1 MEQTIEKIE
10 YLPISSIAEILYC
23 PRNFYYRTV
32 MMADE
37 KNNHVLE
44 GKWQEQA
51 RDEVKKKVRPTG
63 LQTRKVYLTSDNLG
77 LVGVLDTIEE
87 NGQDIYPIEFKKGI
101 VNDQLNDRVQLCLQA
116 LLLEENLRASI
127 DRGYIYYSESNQRIA
142 VDFTEELR
150 EMALQTVEYAR
161 VLINENIIPEPVNDG
176 RCNGCSLISRCL
188 PEETETLLQ
197 KTKGTN
203 SMKISNPRKPSPS
216 LDLGRVLYIDTPG
229 AYLKKEQGR
238 IKLKINDETK
248 DIPLSAIDQVVLGQP
263 TAMTGSLLATMCD
276 LGVSCYVLDKGKV
289 KGWLQPTL
297 NKNVILRK
305 AQYSANFSGQHTL
318 HFAKAFVSGKIYN
331 SRTTLLRYNRTINDQ
346 TIRDVASELN
356 TCLKKIQACDSIA
369 SIMGIEGI
377 AAKYYFSVFNKL
389 LKEDL
394 GFTFVNRNRRPPRDP
409 VNCLLSFAYTLLTK
423 DVIEAIIRVGLDPY
437 LGFFHSDKYGR
448 PALALD
454 IMEEFRPII
463 ADSVVIT
470 AINTRMLKSEDFVE
484 IVGGCELK
492 DSGRKHFFK
501 AYQARM
507 NQEATHPLFQYK
519 VTYRRML
526 ELQVRFL
533 AKVLTNEWSEYIP
546 YQVR

>member
-1 MEQTIEKIE
+1 MEQTVEIE
-10 YLPISSIAEILYC
+10 YLSISSIAEILYC

-37 KNNHVLE
+37 RNNHVLE
-44 GKWQEQA
+44 GKWQEEA
-51 RDEVKKKVRPTG
+51 RDEIKRKVRPTG
-63 LQTRKVYLTSDNLG
+63 IQTRKVYLTSDNLG

-87 NGQDIYPIEFKKGI
+87 NGQEVYPIEFKKGI
-101 VNDQLNDRVQLCLQA
+101 AQNQLNDRVQLCLQA
-116 LLLEENLRASI
+116 LLLEENIGTSI
-127 DRGYIYYSESNQRIA
+127 DRGYIYYSESNQRIS

-150 EMALQTVEYAR
+150 ELALQTVEDAR
-161 VLINENIIPEPVNDG
+161 VMIDENIIPEPVNDS
-176 RCNGCSLISRCL
+176 RCIGCSLISRCL
-188 PEETETLLQ
+188 PEETEALIQ
-197 KTKGTN
+197 KTNGKDN
-203 SMKISNPRKPSPS
+203 MKKTPRRPSPS
-216 LDLGRVLYIDTPG
+216 MDLGRILYIDTPG

-238 IKLKINDETK
+238 IKLKINEETK

-263 TAMTGSLLATMCD
+263 AAMTGSLLATMCD

-305 AQYSANFSGQHTL
+305 AQYAANLNCKHTL
-318 HFAKAFVSGKIYN
+318 QFAKAFVTGKINN
-331 SRTTLLRYNRTINDQ
+331 SRTTLLRYNRTIKDND
-346 TIRDVASELN
+346 IHNVANELN
-356 TCLKKIQACDSIA
+356 ACLKKLKTCDSVA
-369 SIMGIEGI
+369 SIMGVEGI
-377 AAKYYFSVFNKL
+377 AAKYYYSVFNKL

-394 GFTFVNRNRRPPRDP
+394 GFAFVNRNRRPPKDP

-470 AINTRMLKSEDFVE
+470 AINTKMLKPDDFVE
-484 IVGGCELK
+484 TIGGCELK
-492 DSGRKHFFK
+492 DSGRKNFFK
-501 AYQARM
+501 AYQTRM
-507 NQEATHPLFQYK
+507 NQEATHPLFHYK

-533 AKVLTNEWSEYIP
+533 AKVLTNEWPEYTP

>member
-10 YLPISSIAEILYC
+10 YLSISSIAEILYC

-32 MMADE
+32 MMAEE
-37 KNNHVLE
+37 KNNHLLE
-44 GKWQEQA
+44 GKWQEEA
-51 RDEVKKKVRPTG
+51 RDLTKRKVRPTG
-63 LQTRKVYLTSDNLG
+63 IQTRKVYLTSDNLG
-77 LVGVLDTIEE
+77 ITGVLDTIEE
-87 NGQDIYPIEFKKGI
+87 NDQSIYPIEFKKGSY
-101 VNDQLNDRVQLCLQA
+101 NDRINDRVQLCLQA
-116 LLLEENLRASI
+116 LLLEENLDVCI
-127 DRGYIYYSESNQRIA
+127 DQGYIYYCESNQRVS

-150 EMALQTVEYAR
+150 EIAMQTIEDAR
-161 VLINENIIPEPVNDG
+161 TIIEENIIPEPVNDA

-188 PEETETLLQ
+188 PEETDMLMQ
-197 KTKGTN
+197 ATKSEKN
-203 SMKISNPRKPSPS
+203 STQRKPSPS
-216 LDLGRVLYIDTPG
+216 MNLGRILYVDTPG

-297 NKNVILRK
+297 NKNVVLRK
-305 AQYSANFSGQHTL
+305 AQYAANFNGEYTL
-318 HFAKAFVSGKIYN
+318 GFAKAFVTGKISN
-331 SRTTLLRYNRTINDQ
+331 CRTMLMRHNRTVNDERIKEV
-346 TIRDVASELN
+346 TAELN
-356 TCLKKIQACDSIA
+356 SCLKKLKACDSIA
-369 SIMGIEGI
+369 SIMGVEGI
-377 AAKYYFSVFNKL
+377 AAKYYFSVFDKL
-389 LKEDL
+389 LKEEL
-394 GFTFVNRNRRPPRDP
+394 GFSFVNRNRRPPKDP

-470 AINTRMLKSEDFVE
+470 AINTRMVKPEDFIE
-484 IVGGCELK
+484 TIGGCELK
-492 DSGRKHFFK
+492 ETGRKGFFK

-507 NQEATHPLFQYK
+507 NQEATHPIFNYR
-519 VTYRRML
+519 VSYRRML

-533 AKVLTNEWSEYIP
+533 GKVLTNEWPEYIP